1 MVLRVGV
8 RNGLHDSKGI
18 FVLIASIKAVR
29 VSGGRRCSV
38 TPAMSGGERALVL
51 GGGGVTGVA
60 WETGLL
66 LGLAEIGLD
75 LSMAGVFVGTSAG
88 SVVAAQLTSGVPLEQ
103 LYAAQLAA
111 GSGEIAARMSGAA
124 LVRFMVAM
132 AWPGDPQ
139 RARARLGHA
148 ALRAKTVPEAER
160 RAVIA
165 RRLPT
170 NDWPQQR
177 LLITSVNAETG
188 AAVVFDHASGVSLI
202 DAVAASC
209 AVPLVWP
216 PMAINGQRYI
226 DGGMRSVANI
236 DLVKG
241 YGRVVILAPTTAAFR
256 RAGRPSAQVA
266 ALGKDVRSVIVSPDP
281 ASRAAIGPN
290 VLDPACRAPAA
301 QAGHAQAAEV
311 ADQVR
316 AVWS

>member
-1 MVLRVGV
+1 M
-8 RNGLHDSKGI
+8 
-18 FVLIASIKAVR
+18 
-29 VSGGRRCSV
+29 

-66 LGLAEIGLD
+66 LGLAEAGLD

-88 SVVAAQLTSGVPLEQ
+88 SVVAAQLTSGVPLEE

-111 GSGEIAARMSGAA
+111 GAGEIAARMSAAA

-216 PMAINGQRYI
+216 PVTINGQRYI

-256 RAGRPSAQVA
+256 RASRPSAQVA
-266 ALGKDVRSVIVSPDP
+266 ALGKDVRSVIVSPDS

-290 VLDPACRAPAA
+290 VLDPARRAPAA